1 MDKKITNKT
10 LIKQLNKK
18 YNSVEVDGVFYW
30 FDDEIK
36 GEKGWNY
43 NFGLNNVDNLP
54 KEYPQHSTE
63 WNFCR
68 KIIAQSQNKLEG
80 VPTILLMNYHWN
92 LSLKNA
98 KISKTKNKSA
108 FRSGFVKGYKSN
120 LNQYNQKDIY
130 FAINMS
136 KHSLNYSSEQILEQI
151 NSISV
156 IELDE
161 EFNIISYE

>member
-1 MDKKITNKT
+1 MNKKITNKT

-36 GEKGWNY
+36 GEKGCNY
-43 NFGLNNVDNLP
+43 NFGLNNIDNLP
-54 KEYPQHSTE
+54 KYYPEHSTE

-80 VPTILLMNYHWN
+80 VPTILLMNY
-92 LSLKNA
+92 
-98 KISKTKNKSA
+98 
-108 FRSGFVKGYKSN
+108 
-120 LNQYNQKDIY
+120 
-130 FAINMS
+130 
-136 KHSLNYSSEQILEQI
+136 SSEQILEQI